1 MPQLL
6 AAQGMTQNEDK
17 KDKINGKHAAID
29 SLLWV
34 LSKIY
39 NHVLFI
45 FAHLNNSLLPT
56 LFFITM
62 VRKMKDPS
70 FKEITFL

>member
-29 SLLWV
+29 SLL
-34 LSKIY
+34 
-39 NHVLFI
+39 
-45 FAHLNNSLLPT
+45 
-56 LFFITM
+56 
-62 VRKMKDPS
+62 
-70 FKEITFL
+70 